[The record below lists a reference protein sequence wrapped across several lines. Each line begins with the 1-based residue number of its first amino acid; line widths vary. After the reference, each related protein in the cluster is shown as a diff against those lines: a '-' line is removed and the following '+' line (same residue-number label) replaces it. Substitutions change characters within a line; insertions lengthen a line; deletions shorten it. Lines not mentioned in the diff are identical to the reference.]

1 MDKYT
6 RSEILDT
13 AKKYV
18 MTDRAADH
26 GNMENNFNTI
36 AAYWTVHLNHKVTST
51 DVAVMMTLLKLA
63 RIHSN
68 PKNSD
73 SWIDG
78 CGYLSCGG
86 ELLAEKTKS
95 DSVAFQGGKT

>member
-1 MDKYT
+1 
-6 RSEILDT
+6 
-13 AKKYV
+13 
-18 MTDRAADH
+18 
-26 GNMENNFNTI
+26 
-36 AAYWTVHLNHKVTST
+36 
-51 DVAVMMTLLKLA
+51 MMTLLKLA

-86 ELLAEKTKS
+86 ELSAEKTKS